1 MGNLCRASVTGLEIV
16 DRTRKK
22 QGWNKDAAIWCERAF
37 VSEPT
42 LRRFW
47 QRAKIRCENFNN
59 ICLALNLKPEEIFEP
74 DLDPDLPM
82 EMDIVVLDQDW
93 VGRESVMTDLMQKL
107 QASHRIVLL
116 LGITGIGKTAL
127 AESLVVNLRGNWQE
141 LRENCENTDNPK
153 DFATIATGWLNQW
166 GETINPDTQGNSEQ
180 LLALVLRKLS
190 TGKYLVLVDSLE
202 YLLVKGDQDS
212 WGDFAD
218 PWWGRLFIGLLSAPN
233 CQSKMILTSQDFP
246 VQLASD
252 CARYAMLWQQILL
265 SGLTEPEQKALW
277 TKLGF
282 STDLES
288 QSSPL
293 MRIAKV
299 YDGHPL
305 TLRVIAGEIRSAWQ
319 NNVVAYW
326 RENSQYIEEVET
338 ALELAKREQQ
348 VRGDEDRWQLASYT
362 VQLRRFVKARV
373 EITFSRLKQQI
384 PVAYELLCIASI
396 YRCEVPEW
404 FWLESLD
411 VEGYDSEQQQ
421 LAITTLRDRYLV
433 EESGF
438 DEDDQ
443 RLVSQHNLIRSVA
456 IAHRL
461 VLAQEKDFHA

>member
-1 MGNLCRASVTGLEIV
+1 MGLEMV
-16 DRTRKK
+16 DKTRKK
-22 QGWNKDAAIWCERAF
+22 LGWNKDAAIWCERAL

-59 ICLALNLKPEEIFEP
+59 ICLALNLKPEDICEP
-74 DLDPDLPM
+74 NLDSDLPM
-82 EMDIVVLDQDW
+82 EMDIAVLDQDW
-93 VGRESVMTDLMQKL
+93 VGRESVMADLINKL
-107 QASHRIVLL
+107 QGSHRIVLL

-141 LRENCENTDNPK
+141 LRENCENIDNSQ
-153 DFATIATGWLNQW
+153 DFATIATGWLNKW
-166 GETINPDTQGNSEQ
+166 GEAISPDTQGNSEQ
-180 LLALVLRKLS
+180 LLALVLRKLC

-202 YLLVKGDQDS
+202 YLLIKGDGDT
-212 WGDFAD
+212 WGGFAD
-218 PWWGRLFIGLLSAPN
+218 PWWGRLFVGLLSAPA

-265 SGLTEPEQKALW
+265 TGLTELEQRALF

-282 STDLES
+282 SVDLET
-288 QSSPL
+288 QAHPL
-293 MRIAKV
+293 MRIAQV

-305 TLRVIAGEIRSAWQ
+305 ALRVIAGEIRSAWQ

-362 VQLRRFVKARV
+362 VQLRRFVQARV
-373 EITFSRLKQQI
+373 EITFNRLKQQI
-384 PVAYELLCIASI
+384 PAAYELLCIASI
-396 YRCEVPEW
+396 YRCEVPEY
-404 FWLESLD
+404 FWLDNLD
-411 VEGYDSEQQQ
+411 LEGYDLEQQQ
-421 LAITTLRDRYLV
+421 LAITALRDRYLV

-438 DEDDQ
+438 NENDE

-461 VLAQEKDFHA
+461 ILAQEKDSHA